1 MLSFIYKQFQA
12 LKTLWN
18 IKGNQIAEKLAS
30 IHQSPDPVIVQTTTL
45 DTVEVA
51 DTAHNKNQN
60 DQIIT
65 TQERSF
71 RKMFFFWSAGL
82 IVVIIGWTA
91 FTLSSYLL
99 MIIIA
104 FIIAVAVESIIA
116 FLQKHVARWRSIA
129 LAYILLIGFLLSGV
143 LVMIPFMA
151 QQITEIGSIIVEQ
164 ARSVQSEINNQWID
178 TYIQTIALPDMFK
191 NPLIEFVNQD
201 NIAPVVQD
209 LIVSNASQIATL
221 WSNYLGN
228 AGIRAVQFVAN
239 FIAIFANLIIVFV
252 VAVFFSLEKELVLQT
267 LIRITGNNQQI
278 KTKISRL
285 YVQLGNR
292 LQWQLLLSLYIFIIS
307 WLWLIIVGRFGINL
321 EHKFTIALLAG
332 LFEFLPYIGPALAW
346 IAAVVVAI
354 LSYGRWWALI
364 IAILFW
370 IIQRTENNI
379 LIPAIMSKTLG
390 ISPTLIILCAL
401 ASVSLM
407 GILWVLLALPMAIM
421 ISIIMEE

>member
-116 FLQKHVARWRSIA
+116 FLQKHVAR
-129 LAYILLIGFLLSGV
+129 
-143 LVMIPFMA
+143 
-151 QQITEIGSIIVEQ
+151 
-164 ARSVQSEINNQWID
+164 
-178 TYIQTIALPDMFK
+178 
-191 NPLIEFVNQD
+191 
-201 NIAPVVQD
+201 
-209 LIVSNASQIATL
+209 
-221 WSNYLGN
+221 
-228 AGIRAVQFVAN
+228 
-239 FIAIFANLIIVFV
+239 
-252 VAVFFSLEKELVLQT
+252 
-267 LIRITGNNQQI
+267 
-278 KTKISRL
+278 
-285 YVQLGNR
+285 
-292 LQWQLLLSLYIFIIS
+292 
-307 WLWLIIVGRFGINL
+307 
-321 EHKFTIALLAG
+321 
-332 LFEFLPYIGPALAW
+332 
-346 IAAVVVAI
+346 
-354 LSYGRWWALI
+354 
-364 IAILFW
+364 
-370 IIQRTENNI
+370 
-379 LIPAIMSKTLG
+379 
-390 ISPTLIILCAL
+390 
-401 ASVSLM
+401 
-407 GILWVLLALPMAIM
+407 
-421 ISIIMEE
+421 